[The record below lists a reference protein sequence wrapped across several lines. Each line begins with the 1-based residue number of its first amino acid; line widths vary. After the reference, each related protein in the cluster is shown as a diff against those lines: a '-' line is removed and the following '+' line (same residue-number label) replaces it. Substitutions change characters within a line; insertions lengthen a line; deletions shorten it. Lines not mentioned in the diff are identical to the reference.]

1 MHNSFV
7 FSFDLDLLRIYLLR
21 LTCHKLFDLKYLP
34 AFALNK
40 PMSLIFFFK
49 KAENEQVP
57 FFFFLYPHDLNI
69 QSQFL
74 SKNDKNWQRK

>member
-1 MHNSFV
+1 M
-7 FSFDLDLLRIYLLR
+7 
-21 LTCHKLFDLKYLP
+21 
-34 AFALNK
+34 
-40 PMSLIFFFK
+40 IFFFK

-74 SKNDKNWQRK
+74 SKNDKNWQRKWL